1 MKKRKLVFATMAL
14 VWMGIIFSFSSR
26 TSDVSTND
34 SNRIGLLIGKTF
46 LPDFEEWSEERQME
60 FAQNID
66 HPIRKTA
73 HALEYALLGILL
85 TGAFVDEK
93 KRRKVSILIPWAL
106 GTLYAAT
113 DEFHQLFV
121 PGRSGQVSDVALDS
135 AGVLFGVL
143 IVIILYDKRTKNT
156 KMEK

>member
-1 MKKRKLVFATMAL
+1 MKKRKLVFATLAI
-14 VWMGIIFSFSSR
+14 VWMGIIFLFSSR

-34 SNRIGLLIGKTF
+34 SNGIGLLIGKTF
-46 LPDFEEWSEERQME
+46 VSNFEEWNEERQME

-73 HALEYALLGILL
+73 HALEYALLGVLL

-93 KRRKVSILIPWAL
+93 NRRKARILIPWGL
-106 GTLYAAT
+106 GTFYAAT

-135 AGVLFGVL
+135 VGVLLGVL
-143 IVIILYDKRTKNT
+143 IVIILYSKRTKNT
-156 KMEK
+156 KVEK